1 MGMYDNLGDMLE
13 VVDDF
18 VVETNELLDELN
30 EDLLQLE
37 AAEDDNELINR
48 VFRAFHTIKGTSSFL
63 DFKALSEIAHSAEN
77 LLDQIRNHQLSPNAD
92 IVDILLETADWIRGF
107 IGYVERR
114 EEFDKPAD
122 YLIEAFQRHSKGKSA
137 AAPEEDDNF
146 DELFKAN
153 NNENGAETE
162 KTEFIQLNAP
172 QELID
177 EFIAESSEQL
187 ELMGADL
194 LSMEIEPDN
203 AEIVNTLFRAFHTLK
218 GNSSLLGALQ
228 LSEMAHKAE
237 DVLGRIRDKKLVP
250 DSHLIDVLLSVVDK
264 AKDFIEMVKQNQ
276 LSEQDISYW
285 INNLNVLLGEKPV
298 APSRKKETAQKKP
311 EKKAADSSEKKEL
324 KKSSD
329 SSKKQD
335 TIRVDVDRVDKLLNL
350 VGELV
355 LEKNRLLQIN
365 RQLIEKY
372 SGNKEIDDLDG
383 VNNSM
388 GHITTELQEGI
399 MKVRMLPIANVFRKF
414 PRLVRDL
421 AKDKNKEIDLVIQG
435 GDTELDRSVIEAIG
449 DPLVHLLRNAVDHG
463 VENPDIR
470 KRKGKS
476 ATGTITLEAYQEG
489 NHIVIK
495 ISDDGAG
502 IDPQKIA
509 KKAIEKGLITD
520 SDYEMMSDRD
530 VVNLIFKPGFSTA
543 EKITD
548 VSGRGVGMDV
558 VHSNISRLNGTV
570 EIDSQ
575 IDRGTAFIVKLP
587 LTLTIMSGMVV
598 KVYDEVY
605 IIPLTSIAETLKYNP
620 RMISHVRGQEVLRL
634 RNSVLPLLR
643 MEKIL
648 HVPMS
653 REISDK
659 ERYIVVVNVA
669 EKLVGLVVTGLLGQE
684 ETVVKSLGHT
694 LGKVLH
700 LTGATIRGDGKVNLI
715 LDVPEII
722 ETCLG

>member
-13 VVDDF
+13 VIDDF

-37 AAEDDNELINR
+37 SAEEDNELINR

-77 LLDQIRNHQLSPNAD
+77 LLDQIRNHQLAPSAD
-92 IVDILLETADWIRGF
+92 IVDVLLETADWVRSY
-107 IGYVERR
+107 IGHVERR
-114 EEFDKPAD
+114 EEYTKSVDQLLAAINK
-122 YLIEAFQRHSKGKSA
+122 HSKSKA
-137 AAPEEDDNF
+137 EKY
-146 DELFKAN
+146 DEISNDGDLFTSVSIT
-153 NNENGAETE
+153 ENLNGD
-162 KTEFIQLNAP
+162 FIPLNAP

-177 EFIAESSEQL
+177 EFIAESTEQL

-203 AEIVNTLFRAFHTLK
+203 TEIVNTLFRAFHTLK
-218 GNSSLLGALQ
+218 GNSSLLGAAQ

-237 DVLGRIRDKKLVP
+237 DVLGRIREKKLQP
-250 DSHLIDVLLSVVDK
+250 DSNLIDVLLSVVDK
-264 AKDFIEMVKQNQ
+264 AKEFIEMVKQNR
-276 LSEQDISYW
+276 LTTQDISFW
-285 INNLNVLLGEKPV
+285 MNSLKALLGEKTT
-298 APSRKKETAQKKP
+298 APPAKRPSSPAPKTENVSENL
-311 EKKAADSSEKKEL
+311 EKSSEKKEL
-324 KKSSD
+324 KKSAD

-372 SGNKEIDDLDG
+372 SGDKEIDDLDG

-421 AKDKNKEIDLVIQG
+421 AKDKNKEIDLVVEG

-463 VENPDIR
+463 VESPEIR
-470 KRKGKS
+470 RRKGKS
-476 ATGTITLEAYQEG
+476 STGTITLEAYQEG

-502 IDPQKIA
+502 IDPKRIA
-509 KKAIEKGLITD
+509 KKAIEKGLISET
-520 SDYEMMSDRD
+520 DYEIMSDRD
-530 VVNLIFKPGFSTA
+530 IINLIFKPGFSTA

-570 EIDSQ
+570 
-575 IDRGTAFIVKLP
+575 
-587 LTLTIMSGMVV
+587 
-598 KVYDEVY
+598 
-605 IIPLTSIAETLKYNP
+605 
-620 RMISHVRGQEVLRL
+620 
-634 RNSVLPLLR
+634 
-643 MEKIL
+643 
-648 HVPMS
+648 
-653 REISDK
+653 
-659 ERYIVVVNVA
+659 
-669 EKLVGLVVTGLLGQE
+669 
-684 ETVVKSLGHT
+684 
-694 LGKVLH
+694 
-700 LTGATIRGDGKVNLI
+700 
-715 LDVPEII
+715 
-722 ETCLG
+722 